1 MERVTRFRARI
12 LLGLLV
18 AVLLFF
24 CFKLYDMQVI
34 KTGGKKEN
42 ITTFTTRTRVKAA
55 RGDILDTHGNVLV
68 SNRASY
74 DLVMNHY
81 VLLTASGTNNHL
93 YRLVQRC
100 KETGIEITDNFPI
113 SRERPF
119 VYTLDQFNSS
129 WQGYYQ
135 IYLADKEVD
144 SDITAPLLIKRLRTR
159 YKIPVEW
166 SEEDAR
172 AVIGLRYEMDL
183 RGCVASLPNHVFL
196 SDVDDTSLSAIVEL
210 NIPGMFVEKTTVR
223 EYSTKYAAHVLGF
236 VGKMSKE
243 QWEKYKTVEGYAMDS
258 EIGQSGLEAAF
269 EEYLHGVDGY
279 RIDTVTASGELVK
292 SEYETEPRA
301 GANVEV
307 SIDINLQ
314 RVAEDGMARVV
325 EELRAQEE
333 GADGVD
339 AEGAAV
345 VAINVKTGQVL
356 VCASYPT
363 YDLSTYFQNYKEIL
377 ETDFDPL
384 YNRALLGT
392 YPPGSTYK
400 MSMVVAAINCGLID
414 SKTEIYDSGVFDK
427 YAPGFKVY
435 CLRYSSYGLAHKSI
449 NAATALQ
456 VSCNYFFYDIADKM
470 NIADM
475 DNTAKALGLG
485 EPTGIELPENIG
497 QRANAETK
505 RKLYT
510 GDNAGWYRAD
520 QITASIGQSDN
531 RFTPMQLCVYTAA
544 LANKGTRY
552 KATFLNRVV
561 SADYRSL
568 IKESQKK
575 VLDTLEI
582 TADAVNAYHTGMQMV
597 TQRGPEWNGTASST
611 FKNYPIKVAA
621 KTGTAQSGNKTAS
634 DNGAFVCYAPAEDPQ
649 IAIAIYGE
657 KAGHGSSLA
666 TIARDIMDAYFEI
679 GEAADVTA
687 HENKIS

>member
-1 MERVTRFRARI
+1 MERVTRFRARV
-12 LLGLLV
+12 LLGILV
-18 AVLLFF
+18 TVLVFF
-24 CFKLYDMQVI
+24 CFKLYDLQVI

-42 ITTFTTRTRVKAA
+42 ITTFTTMTRVKAA

-81 VLLTASGTNNHL
+81 VLLTASGTNGHL

-100 KETGIEITDNFPI
+100 KEADIQVTDSFPVT
-113 SRERPF
+113 RERPF
-119 VYTLDQFNSS
+119 VYTLDELNSS

-135 IYLADKEVD
+135 TYLANLEVD
-144 SDITAPLLIKRLRTR
+144 SDITAPLLIKRLRER
-159 YKIPVEW
+159 YKIPAEW

-183 RGCVASLPNHVFL
+183 RGVVPSLPNHVFL
-196 SDVDDTSLSAIVEL
+196 SDVNDTALSAIVEL

-236 VGKMSKE
+236 VGKMNKD
-243 QWEKYKTVEGYAMDS
+243 QWEKYKKIDGYAMDT

-269 EEYLHGVDGY
+269 EEYLHGVDGL

-292 SEYETEPRA
+292 SEYKTEPRA

-314 RVAEDGMARVV
+314 RVAEEGMERVV
-325 EELRAQEE
+325 QELRNQEE
-333 GADGVD
+333 GEDGKD

-345 VAINVKTGQVL
+345 VAMNVKTGQVL

-363 YDLSTYFQNYKEIL
+363 YDLSTYFENYNQIL
-377 ETDFDPL
+377 EADFDPL
-384 YNRALLGT
+384 YNRALLGI

-400 MSMVVAAINCGLID
+400 MSMVIAGIHAGLID
-414 SKTEIYDSGVFDK
+414 SKTEIYDDGVFDK
-427 YAPGFKVY
+427 YAPGFRVF
-435 CLRYSSYGLAHKSI
+435 CLRYSSYGLAHKYI

-456 VSCNYFFYDIADKM
+456 VSCNYFFYDIADR
-470 NIADM
+470 ISITVM
-475 DNTAKALGLG
+475 DDTAKALGLG

-497 QRANAETK
+497 HRANPETK
-505 RKLYT
+505 RKLYA
-510 GDNAGWYRAD
+510 GDKGEWFQAD
-520 QITASIGQSDN
+520 KITASIGQSDN

-568 IKESQKK
+568 LKESQKE
-575 VLDTLEI
+575 VLSTLAI
-582 TADAVNAYHTGMQMV
+582 SDDAFNAYHTGMKMV
-597 TQRGPEWNGTASST
+597 TQKGPEWNGTAQAI
-611 FKNYPIKVAA
+611 FRNYPIKVAA
-621 KTGTAQSGNKTAS
+621 KTGTAQNGQNNAS
-634 DNGAFVCYAPAEDPQ
+634 DHGAFVCYAPAEDPQ

-687 HENKIS
+687 HENKLS